1 MSPRGWTVLL
11 VLGAVLLLVPGASAA
26 SSDVEIE
33 FLDEPRI
40 ASGNASD
47 VPVKVIYTYE
57 GSGSTT
63 GEVDV
68 RLRTSA
74 EGPTSAKISPRPLT
88 IDVND
93 QRQRGTGRATLTIS
107 MGGDANAFDAHRVT
121 VEAQAKASGTV
132 EASDWRSRDLLV
144 QVDYVPALTLS
155 AERREI
161 TVSGGSTVPVTID
174 VVNDGNGRTR
184 YSLVVV
190 SAPDAAGVA
199 APPPKTVAHTDG
211 ANADTV
217 KVRFFRASSE
227 GSVAGD
233 VTLRASY
240 DFHESA
246 TLAYRSNTVV
256 VTIAEEAG
264 GTLVLVGAAGLLA
277 IAAGG
282 AVWWFRYR

>member
-26 SSDVEIE
+26 SSDVDLE
-33 FLDEPRI
+33 FLDEPLI

-63 GEVDV
+63 GEVEI

-107 MGGDANAFDAHRVT
+107 MGEDANAFDAHRVT
-121 VEAQAKASGTV
+121 VEAKARPSGTV
-132 EASDWRSRDLLV
+132 EASEWRSEDLLV
-144 QVDYVPALTLS
+144 QVGYVPGLRLS
-155 AERREI
+155 AETDAV
-161 TVSGGSTVPVTID
+161 TVSGGSATPVTFTL
-174 VVNDGNGRTR
+174 VNDGNGRTR
-184 YSLVVV
+184 YSLRVV
-190 SAPDAAGVA
+190 SAPDAAGI
-199 APPPKTVAHTDG
+199 APPPPQIVSHTDG
-211 ANADTV
+211 ANTDTV
-217 KVRFFRASSE
+217 RVRFFRASSE
-227 GSVAGD
+227 GAVAGD

-240 DFHESA
+240 GFHENA
-246 TLAYRSNTVV
+246 TLGYRSNPVV
-256 VTIAEEAG
+256 VTIDEDTG

-277 IAAGG
+277 IAVGG
-282 AVWWFRYR
+282 AIWWFRYR